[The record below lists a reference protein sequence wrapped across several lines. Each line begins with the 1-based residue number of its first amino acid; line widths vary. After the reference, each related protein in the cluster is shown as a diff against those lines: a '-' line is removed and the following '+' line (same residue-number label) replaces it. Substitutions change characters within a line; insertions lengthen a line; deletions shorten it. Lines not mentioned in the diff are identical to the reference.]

1 MIPINSST
9 YGVNLERRM
18 LDKVLYVVDESEMF
32 ITVVC
37 FIPLHANRYSDRLL
51 RNLKQLFL
59 TGIRIFEVVELRMNC
74 YTSYIDRF
82 CYNFLSDW

>member
-1 MIPINSST
+1 MEL
-9 YGVNLERRM
+9 NLERRV

-37 FIPLHANRYSDRLL
+37 FIPLRANRYSDRLL

-59 TGIRIFEVVELRMNC
+59 TGIGIVEVVELRINC
-74 YTSYIDRF
+74 YTSYFDRF
-82 CYNFLSDW
+82 CCNFLSAW

>member
-1 MIPINSST
+1 
-9 YGVNLERRM
+9 M

-37 FIPLHANRYSDRLL
+37 FIPLRANRYSDRLL

-59 TGIRIFEVVELRMNC
+59 TGITIVVEVVELRMNC
-74 YTSYIDRF
+74 YTSSY
-82 CYNFLSDW
+82 LL